1 MRAVAAMLNQRRP
14 QTHNALTG
22 NVINQTH
29 VCYILIALAI
39 TSDYILTTFRL
50 L

>member
-1 MRAVAAMLNQRRP
+1 MRAVAAVLNLRRP

-29 VCYILIALAI
+29 VCYILIALE
-39 TSDYILTTFRL
+39 L
-50 L
+50 LFEVLEFGS